1 MRTSPTP
8 AGMRRVPI
16 NPPRGHDPEQHKI
29 VGEIHSWDPPPPP
42 HRDDSLDLS
51 KTKDGVLYCSTGKPC
66 TYPACAPA
74 PCADRLLAHLNSQK
88 ERLENQRPDG

>member
-1 MRTSPTP
+1 MRTTP

-29 VGEIHSWDPPPPP
+29 VGEIHSWDPPKPP
-42 HRDDSLDLS
+42 HRDDTLDL
-51 KTKDGVLYCSTGKPC
+51 
-66 TYPACAPA
+66 
-74 PCADRLLAHLNSQK
+74 